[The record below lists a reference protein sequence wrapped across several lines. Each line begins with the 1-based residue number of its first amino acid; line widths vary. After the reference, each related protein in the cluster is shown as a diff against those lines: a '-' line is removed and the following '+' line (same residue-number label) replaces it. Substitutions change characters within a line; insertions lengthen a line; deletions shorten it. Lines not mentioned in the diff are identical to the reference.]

1 MAEVEVK
8 TGPEGAEIVLQGDL
22 NIECAGELHKV
33 IQETLM
39 NNEVLKIDMD
49 RVTNV
54 DLSFLQLV
62 CALFK
67 EAVREGKRLVFDP
80 LPEKIVNK
88 AEKMGF
94 TEEYTGGYFWK
105 GVADG

>member
-8 TGPEGAEIVLQGDL
+8 KTPEGAEIVLQGDL
-22 NIECAGELHKV
+22 NIECSADLHKV
-33 IQETLM
+33 IQQTLTD
-39 NNEVLKIDMD
+39 NEVLKIDMQG
-49 RVTNV
+49 VTNV
-54 DLSFLQLV
+54 DLSFLQIV

-67 EAVREGKRLVFDP
+67 EAVLEGKRLVFDP